1 MSDLYNRIIYENEVK
16 GEQYRLTVNEFRDQ
30 MYLHVR
36 KYYLSFD
43 EGYLPTKEGACIPM
57 TIGSVSELF
66 DALVDLLSETEVKFS
81 FAKELRKELEE
92 IVHDGHLDKAE
103 RG

>member
-1 MSDLYNRIIYENEVK
+1 MSELYNRVIYENEVK
-16 GEQYRLTVNEFRDQ
+16 GEQYRLTVSEFREQ
-30 MYLHVR
+30 MYLHIR

-57 TIGSVSELF
+57 TIGSVAELF

-92 IVHDGHLDKAE
+92 IVNDGHLDKVE

>member
-1 MSDLYNRIIYENEVK
+1 
-16 GEQYRLTVNEFRDQ
+16 
-30 MYLHVR
+30 
-36 KYYLSFD
+36 
-43 EGYLPTKEGACIPM
+43 M
-57 TIGSVSELF
+57 TIGSVAELF

-92 IVHDGHLDKAE
+92 IVHDGHLDKVE

>member
-1 MSDLYNRIIYENEVK
+1 MSELYNRVIYENEVK
-16 GEQYRLTVNEFRDQ
+16 GEQYRLTVSEFREQ
-30 MYLHVR
+30 MYLHIR

-57 TIGSVSELF
+57 TIGSVAELF

-81 FAKELRKELEE
+81 FAKELREELEE
-92 IVHDGHLDKAE
+92 IVHDGHLDKVE

>member
-1 MSDLYNRIIYENEVK
+1 MSELYNRVIYENEVK
-16 GEQYRLTVNEFRDQ
+16 GEQYRLTVSEFREQ
-30 MYLHVR
+30 MYLHIR

-57 TIGSVSELF
+57 TIGSVAELF

-92 IVHDGHLDKAE
+92 IVHDGHLDKVE

>member
-1 MSDLYNRIIYENEVK
+1 MPDLYNRIIYENEAK
-16 GEQYRLTVNEFRDQ
+16 GEQYRLTVSEFREQ
-30 MYLHVR
+30 MYLHIR

-43 EGYLPTKEGACIPM
+43 EGYLPTKEGACFPM

-92 IVHDGHLDKAE
+92 IVHDGHFDKT
-103 RG
+103 